1 MPVSATA
8 AGAAPQLYL
17 VVPPQLI
24 GRLATLDVGEVLRAA
39 PVAAALLQIPE
50 PADRDFLAALKPVVA
65 AVQAAGAAVLI
76 EGDDRLVGRLGA
88 DGVHVPAPEA
98 LDEALQSLKP
108 DYIVGAGGLNTRHAA
123 MLAAEAGAD
132 YVMFG
137 DPDAAGQRAAFDLVV
152 ERVAWW
158 SDVFEPPCVAFAQS
172 RDEVRRLAQ
181 AGADFVAIGE
191 FVWTD
196 NGRAAEAMAAVAAE
210 LKSSELV

>member
-1 MPVSATA
+1 MPASATT

-17 VVPPQLI
+17 VIPPQLI
-24 GRLATLDVGEVLRAA
+24 GRLATLDVGEVLRAT
-39 PVAAALLQIPE
+39 PPAAALLQIPE
-50 PADRDFLAALKPVVA
+50 PADRDFLAALKPLVA

-76 EGDDRLVGRLGA
+76 EGDHRLVGRLSA
-88 DGVHVPAPEA
+88 DGVHISAPEA

-108 DYIVGAGGLNTRHAA
+108 AYIVGAGGLNTRHAA

-137 DPDAAGQRAAFDLVV
+137 EPDAAGQRAAFDTVL

-158 SDVFEPPCVAFAQS
+158 SEVFEPPCVALAQS
-172 RDEVRRLAQ
+172 RDEVRPLAQ

-196 NGRAAEAMAAVAAE
+196 TGGTTEAMAAVAAE
-210 LKSSELV
+210 LRSSELV